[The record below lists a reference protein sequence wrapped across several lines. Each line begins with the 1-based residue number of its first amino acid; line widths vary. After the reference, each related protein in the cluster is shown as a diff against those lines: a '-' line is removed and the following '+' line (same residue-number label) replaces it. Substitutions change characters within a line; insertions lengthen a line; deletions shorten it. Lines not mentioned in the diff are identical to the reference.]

1 MAASRPQRIPCALG
15 LASAAGRG
23 YRRVMA
29 LDIVATV
36 DAPKAIGPYS
46 QAVSA
51 ATGRLVFCSGQ
62 IPIDP
67 NSGELI
73 GAGDIRQQTQRVMR
87 NLEAVLKAAGS
98 SFTEVVKTTVY
109 LVDLGD
115 FTAMNEVYAGHFG
128 DKPPARATVLV
139 TALPRGA
146 RVEIDAV
153 AVAG

>member
-23 YRRVMA
+23 YRRAMA

-51 ATGRLVFCSGQ
+51 SAGRVVCCSGQ

-67 NSGELI
+67 L
-73 GAGDIRQQTQRVMR
+73 
-87 NLEAVLKAAGS
+87 
-98 SFTEVVKTTVY
+98 
-109 LVDLGD
+109 
-115 FTAMNEVYAGHFG
+115 
-128 DKPPARATVLV
+128 ARRS
-139 TALPRGA
+139 PGW
-146 RVEIDAV
+146 
-153 AVAG
+153 